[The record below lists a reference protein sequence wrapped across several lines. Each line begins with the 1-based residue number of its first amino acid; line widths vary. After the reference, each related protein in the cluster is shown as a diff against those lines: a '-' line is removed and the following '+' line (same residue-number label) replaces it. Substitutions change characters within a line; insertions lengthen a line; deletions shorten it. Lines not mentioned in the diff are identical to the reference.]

1 MWTSYEY
8 QPFPV
13 FMARSGEGEGEGG
26 EKAFPEGE
34 GGRALIGHGAK
45 WEGGGGG
52 RGSGLVLLIGG
63 PELKFEN

>member
-1 MWTSYEY
+1 MSISPSQYSWRVAGRE
-8 QPFPV
+8 
-13 FMARSGEGEGEGG
+13 GEGGEGG

-45 WEGGGGG
+45 WEGGG

-63 PELKFEN
+63 S